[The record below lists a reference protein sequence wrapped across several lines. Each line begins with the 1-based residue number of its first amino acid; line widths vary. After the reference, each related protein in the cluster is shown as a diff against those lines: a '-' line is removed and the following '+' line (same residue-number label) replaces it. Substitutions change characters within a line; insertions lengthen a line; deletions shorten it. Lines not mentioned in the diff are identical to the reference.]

1 MANINAH
8 LPASIAAAFHPPT
21 ENLLHDNLVRPVIP
35 KPEIIS
41 SYTKLHEDHEHAQLS
56 SQSRHIIQE
65 DDKHKHQD
73 DYQESSSDKRRNQF
87 FIRREKALVSEP
99 EIDAEELGSKQDF
112 ERTISV
118 IQARYNDSVHP
129 FPNPTISF
137 SI

>member
-8 LPASIAAAFHPPT
+8 LPSSIAVAFHPPT

-41 SYTKLHEDHEHAQLS
+41 SYTKFHEDHEHTQLS
-56 SQSRHIIQE
+56 AQSRNIIQE
-65 DDKHKHQD
+65 DDKHKQQD
-73 DYQESSSDKRRNQF
+73 EYQESSSDKKRSQF
-87 FIRREKALVSEP
+87 FMARKELLTP
-99 EIDAEELGSKQDF
+99 ESDGQDITLESKKDF
-112 ERTISV
+112 KEVISV

-137 SI
+137 AI

>member
-8 LPASIAAAFHPPT
+8 LPSSIAVAFHPPT

-41 SYTKLHEDHEHAQLS
+41 SYTKFHEDHEHTQ
-56 SQSRHIIQE
+56 
-65 DDKHKHQD
+65 QD
-73 DYQESSSDKRRNQF
+73 EYQESSSDKKRSQF
-87 FIRREKALVSEP
+87 FMARKESLTP
-99 EIDAEELGSKQDF
+99 ESDGQDITLEGKKDF
-112 ERTISV
+112 KEVISV

-137 SI
+137 AI